1 MIKMEK
7 VKKESLKRIERDINE
22 HVKFM
27 LENGPKMSK
36 EDFQR
41 GNELFYNLLK
51 LKHKILYN

>member
-1 MIKMEK
+1 MEK